1 MLLLITPW
9 AHDAAAMA
17 NAELASM
24 TKTRVDAP
32 WPTLLGLLRGHRL
45 PLGAALLLAA
55 LAAVLELVPYAGLC
69 QSVTL
74 LMHGAGA
81 SVFYRLAG
89 WIALAL
95 AGKYVLYTLAYYL
108 SHNAAYRIL
117 MQTRQ
122 TLARRLSW
130 APLEWLQRHGSGALK
145 KLLMQDVER
154 LEQFIAHHL
163 VEMAAALFAPLLV
176 AAVLLVIDWRLALA
190 ALATLPLAIA
200 FQALAMRGMAQR
212 MADYQQA
219 VGDLNNASVEYLRS
233 MPVMKAFRQ
242 NARSFARMRDALAR
256 YHALIRGVT
265 RRVVPGWSVF
275 MVLLNA
281 NIVFLLPLELWLLQR
296 QQIDLAQL
304 LLALVLGGGMLKPLF
319 KLMRFQA
326 QIREILDGVGRMQ
339 PLLAM
344 REPAVVS
351 PVAIGEASLRFD
363 GVCFGYA
370 AGAPVLHE
378 LSLSIPAG
386 GMTALVGPS
395 GAGKST
401 LASLLG
407 GLIVPERG
415 SITLG
420 GVPLVQ
426 IGEAQ
431 RAGLIAVAT
440 QEAFLFRG
448 SLLDNLRLGC
458 PDADEARVRTAL
470 RIAQA
475 EAFVDALPEGW
486 HAQVGERGV
495 CLSGGERQRIAI
507 ARALLADTPIL
518 VLDEATAFADSRT
531 ERRFYRA
538 LREACPDKTLLV
550 IAHRLY
556 TVRDAAQILVLESGR
571 LVDAGDHST
580 LLRRCAPY
588 REQWRAQARDDDWAI
603 HAATSPSM
611 EEAADA

>member
-1 MLLLITPW
+1 
-9 AHDAAAMA
+9 
-17 NAELASM
+17 M
-24 TKTRVDAP
+24 TKTCVDAP

-45 PLGAALLLAA
+45 SLGMALLLAA
-55 LAAVLELVPYAGLC
+55 LAAVLELVPYVWLC
-69 QSVTL
+69 RSVTL
-74 LMHGAGA
+74 LAEGAAA
-81 SVFYRLAG
+81 SAFYRLAG

-95 AGKYVLYTLAYYL
+95 AGKYLLYTLAYYL

-122 TLARRLSW
+122 LLARRLAW
-130 APLEWLQRHGSGALK
+130 APLEWLQRYGSGALK

-163 VEMAAALFAPLLV
+163 VEMAAALAAPLLV
-176 AAVLLVIDWRLALA
+176 AAVLLAIDWRLALA
-190 ALATLPLAIA
+190 ALATLPLAIV
-200 FQALAMRGMAQR
+200 FQAIAMRGMEQR
-212 MADYQQA
+212 MAEYQEA
-219 VGDLNNASVEYLRS
+219 VGDLNDASVEYLRS

-242 NARSFARMRDALAR
+242 DARSFARMRDALAR

-281 NIVFLLPLELWLLQR
+281 NIVFLLPLGLWLLQR
-296 QQIDLAQL
+296 QRIDLAQL

-319 KLMRFQA
+319 KLMRFQS
-326 QIREILDGVGRMQ
+326 QIRDILDGVARMQ

-344 REPAVVS
+344 REPADA
-351 PVAIGEASLRFD
+351 PRVAIGEASLRFD

-370 AGAPVLHE
+370 GASVLRE
-378 LSLSIPAG
+378 LSLTVPAG
-386 GMTALVGPS
+386 RMTALVGPS

-401 LASLLG
+401 LAALLG

-415 SITLG
+415 SIAVG
-420 GVPLVQ
+420 GVPLAQ

-458 PDADEARVRTAL
+458 PDVDESRVRAAL

-486 HAQVGERGV
+486 HAPVGERGV
-495 CLSGGERQRIAI
+495 RLSGGERQRIAI

-538 LREACPDKTLLV
+538 LREGCPDKTLLV

-571 LVDAGDHST
+571 LVDAGDHAA
-580 LLRRCAPY
+580 LLQRCRPY
-588 REQWRAQARDDDWAI
+588 RKQWQAQEQDDGWAI
-603 HAATSPSM
+603 RAAANPSM
-611 EEAADA
+611 EETSDA

>member
-1 MLLLITPW
+1 
-9 AHDAAAMA
+9 
-17 NAELASM
+17 M

-45 PLGAALLLAA
+45 PLAAALLLAA
-55 LAAVLELVPYAGLC
+55 LAALLELVPYVLLC
-69 QSVTL
+69 RSAL
-74 LMHGAGA
+74 LLAEGAA
-81 SVFYRLAG
+81 APAFYRLAG

-95 AGKYVLYTLAYYL
+95 AGKYLLYTLAYYL
-108 SHNAAYRIL
+108 SHGAAYRIL

-122 TLARRLSW
+122 ALVRRLSW

-163 VEMAAALFAPLLV
+163 VEMAAALAAPLLV
-176 AAVLLVIDWRLALA
+176 AAVLLSIDWRLALA

-200 FQALAMRGMAQR
+200 FQAIAMRGMEQR
-212 MADYQQA
+212 MAEYQQA

-242 NARSFARMRDALAR
+242 DARSFARMRDALAR
-256 YHALIRGVT
+256 YHTLIRSVT
-265 RRVVPGWSVF
+265 QRVVPGWSVF

-281 NIVFLLPLELWLLQR
+281 NIVFMLPLGLWLLQR
-296 QQIDLAQL
+296 QRIDLAQL

-344 REPAVVS
+344 REPPDVPRAT
-351 PVAIGEASLRFD
+351 IGEESLRFD

-370 AGAPVLHE
+370 GMPVLRE
-378 LSLSIPAG
+378 LSLEIPAG
-386 GMTALVGPS
+386 RMTALVGPS

-415 SITLG
+415 SIAVG
-420 GVPLVQ
+420 GVPLAA

-448 SLLDNLRLGC
+448 SLLDNLRLGR
-458 PDADEARVRTAL
+458 PEADETQVRDAL
-470 RIAQA
+470 CIAQA

-486 HAQVGERGV
+486 HTRVGERGV
-495 CLSGGERQRIAI
+495 RLSGGERQRIAI
-507 ARALLADTPIL
+507 ARALLVDTPIL

-556 TVRDAAQILVLESGR
+556 TVRDAAQILVLQSGR
-571 LVDAGDHST
+571 LVDAGDHPG
-580 LLRRCAPY
+580 LLQRCPLY
-588 REQWRAQARDDDWAI
+588 REQWQAQEQDDGWAI
-603 HAATSPSM
+603 SAVTGPPM
-611 EEAADA
+611 EETANA